1 MDEHFDVVI
10 VGGSFAGL
18 AVAMQLPDH
27 RVLLVDQ
34 YPIGSHP
41 MSACGTP
48 LQTVQAVG
56 AERSIQAVHRTLVL
70 HIGQREVRF
79 PLRDPFVTFDYRRF
93 CQEML
98 AQTNADVWQARV
110 TQMGA
115 DFAATTRGRVQASF
129 VVDASGWRSQPG
141 ADTPTQAPRGYGLET
156 ELPITWD
163 APGLHFYVEKALVAN
178 GYAWIFPCGQTTR
191 FGVGSFDKSLQ
202 LRPVLAHFLSRYHL
216 SPGDTHGGV
225 LVIAP
230 RAPVVN
236 GVFRVGDAAGHC
248 LPLSGEGIRTAIF
261 HGIHCGRA
269 IAGVLAGSLTRQEAE
284 ALYRLQ
290 VRGNERFQARLLTLQ
305 TLVAHTPEW
314 LLALAGQICA
324 RPALTHRIMGRYL
337 TESGWFTRAS
347 GVATTHSR
355 EKQPQEHLSRSH

>member
-1 MDEHFDVVI
+1 MCDHEQACSVEPFEKPLV
-10 VGGSFAGL
+10 AGR
-18 AVAMQLPDH
+18 PTCSDG
-27 RVLLVDQ
+27 RN
-34 YPIGSHP
+34 
-41 MSACGTP
+41 
-48 LQTVQAVG
+48 G
-56 AERSIQAVHRTLVL
+56 A
-70 HIGQREVRF
+70 
-79 PLRDPFVTFDYRRF
+79 
-93 CQEML
+93 
-98 AQTNADVWQARV
+98 
-110 TQMGA
+110 MGA
-115 DFAATTRGRVQASF
+115 DFAATRRGRVQASF
-129 VVDASGWRSQPG
+129 VVDTSGWRSQPG

-269 IAGVLAGSLTRQEAE
+269 IAGMLAGSLTRQEAE

-290 VRGNERFQARLLTLQ
+290 VRGNGRFQAHLRTLQ
-305 TLVAHTPEW
+305 TLVARTRMAAGAGWADLRQARADPPDDGQVPDGERLVHPRIWGWDDPLPGKTAAGAPE
-314 LLALAGQICA
+314 
-324 RPALTHRIMGRYL
+324 
-337 TESGWFTRAS
+337 
-347 GVATTHSR
+347 
-355 EKQPQEHLSRSH
+355 QEPLSH